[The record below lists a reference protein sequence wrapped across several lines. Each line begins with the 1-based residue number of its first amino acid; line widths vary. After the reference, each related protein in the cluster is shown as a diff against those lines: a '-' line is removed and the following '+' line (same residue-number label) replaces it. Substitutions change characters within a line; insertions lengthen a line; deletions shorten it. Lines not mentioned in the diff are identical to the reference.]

1 MDVGLDLPAGGNCQ
15 HALHRGKCSWC
26 SRLVFSKYYYFSFN
40 TCVVPPALCDLRLVL
55 PRHFS
60 SRTFQSPLFLIPI
73 FISLSLSCQPM
84 AANAVRHSQLF
95 VEHCP
100 VWERENEPSLY
111 SFITLFSLPSS
122 IPKSSLG
129 NVFNVK

>member
-1 MDVGLDLPAGGNCQ
+1 MDVGIDLLEGGNCQ

-40 TCVVPPALCDLRLVL
+40 TCVFPPALCDLTLVL

-60 SRTFQSPLFLIPI
+60 SRTFQSPMFLILI

-84 AANAVRHSQLF
+84 TASAVRHSQLF
-95 VEHCP
+95 VQHCP
-100 VWERENEPSLY
+100 IWECENDPALYIFIYAFFSPCLYPQELSRE
-111 SFITLFSLPSS
+111 F
-122 IPKSSLG
+122 
-129 NVFNVK
+129 FNAK